1 MERKLLC
8 IADESK
14 ESRAAVIFAALRAKL
29 NGSRLIILKVLE
41 PPEHSLLSAMG
52 DAILEDLRLEALD
65 KLQAFSNL
73 AKEKADIEAQ
83 SILREGFSF
92 EEISRLIDEDSEIKT
107 LILAASASKS
117 NPGPLINAA
126 TRGALQTGKRQIAVL
141 MIPGGLSDIEIQDLA
156 S

>member
-8 IADESK
+8 IADETN
-14 ESRAAVIFAALRAKL
+14 ESRAAVLFAATRARL

-52 DAILEDLRLEALD
+52 DAIMEDLRLEALD
-65 KLQAFSNL
+65 KLQNLTNL
-73 AKEKADIEAQ
+73 AREKSGIEAQ
-83 SILREGFSF
+83 ALLREGFSF
-92 EEISRLIDEDSEIKT
+92 NEISRLIDEDSEIKT
-107 LILAASASKS
+107 LILAASSSKS

-126 TRGALQTGKRQIAVL
+126 TRGALQNGKRQIAVL
-141 MIPGGLSDIEIQDLA
+141 MIPGDQSDKEIEDLA